1 MTEQNILKEPNPILK
16 EISEDVKLPLSKE
29 DRAIIDDMYS
39 WLKENNDK
47 AIGLAAVQ
55 IGVLKRMCV
64 IKVPGVNYKLVNP
77 RIIKHS
83 KDFTFIPEG
92 CLSVPEE
99 IDTPVQRYANVIV
112 SAYDAITNKNIIINA
127 YGLLARCV
135 QHEIDH
141 MNGIEFTERLVK

>member
-1 MTEQNILKEPNPILK
+1 MTEQDILQEPNSTLK
-16 EISEDVKLPLSKE
+16 EISEAVKLPLSNE

-55 IGVLKRMCV
+55 IGILKRMCV
-64 IKVPGVNYKLVNP
+64 IKVPGANYKLVNP

-92 CLSVPEE
+92 CLSVPDE

-112 SAYDAITNKNIIINA
+112 SAYDAITNKNVIINA
-127 YGLLARCV
+127 YGLLARCL